1 MESYAKEHSEES
13 WKPPVRNAACYKEYI
28 STRTL
33 VNVSIA
39 FLFVDCGAH
48 VCEVNNTNYL
58 ISKETTKVNTAKDY
72 SL

>member
-1 MESYAKEHSEES
+1 M
-13 WKPPVRNAACYKEYI
+13 
-28 STRTL
+28 
-33 VNVSIA
+33 NVSIA

-48 VCEVNNTNYL
+48 VCEVNNTNYI